1 MPRVAASSPTSST
14 ASSRAWNTRSTSS
27 RADAEFNRLH
37 GALRTGA
44 VVEQAK
50 GILMERH
57 GISPDEAFAELRNRA
72 RNTNQGVFDVAQ
84 AVILSYPLFKPR
96 PIEAD

>member
-1 MPRVAASSPTSST
+1 MEHAIDIVLNRYSEF
-14 ASSRAWNTRSTSS
+14 SRM
-27 RADAEFNRLH
+27 H

-44 VVEQAK
+44 IIEQAK

-57 GISPDEAFAELRNRA
+57 GISPDEAFAELRARA
-72 RNTNQGVFDVAQ
+72 RNTNQSVFDIAQ
-84 AVILSYPLFKPR
+84 AVTVSYPLFKPR